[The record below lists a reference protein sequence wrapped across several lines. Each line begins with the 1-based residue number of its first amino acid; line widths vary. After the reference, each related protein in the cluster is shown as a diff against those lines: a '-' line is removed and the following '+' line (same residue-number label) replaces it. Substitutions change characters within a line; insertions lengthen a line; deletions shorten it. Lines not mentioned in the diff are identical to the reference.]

1 MNPREP
7 ASAQGFPPGD
17 LEPSGDFGG
26 NAQAST
32 LSPSRP
38 FIMRPVA
45 TALLMLAIV
54 LAGLVGFRLLPL
66 SALPQVDYPTIQVQT
81 LYPGASPEVMAQTVT
96 APLERQFGQMA
107 GLSRMSSTS
116 TAGVSIVT
124 LQFGLG
130 LALDVAEQQVQAAIN
145 AGGSLLPADLPAPP
159 VYAKVNPA
167 DAPVLSL
174 AITSDTLPL
183 TEVQNIVNT
192 RLALKISQVSGVGLV
207 ALSGGQRP
215 AVRIQA
221 DTRAL
226 ASYGLGLD
234 ALRISIAA
242 ANANAAKGSI
252 DGPTRSYSINSNDQ
266 LLTAADY
273 QNLIIAYRNGA
284 AVRVADV
291 ARVVESAENTQ
302 LGAWAS
308 IACSPAA
315 DPAPDDGTASGAAVQ
330 VERPDCL
337 GTPGRRLVPAIIL
350 NVQRQ
355 PGANV
360 IATVDAIKARLPELE
375 ASLPTQM
382 RVDVLSDRT
391 TGIRAS
397 VLHVEIELLLAV
409 LMVVLVIFAFLHNL
423 RATVIASLSVPI
435 SLIGTCGAM
444 YLLGYSLNNL
454 SLMALTIATG
464 FVVDDAIVMI
474 ENISRYI
481 EEGEKPMLAALK
493 GAKQIGFT
501 IISLTVSLIAVLIPL
516 LFMGDVV
523 GRLFREFAITLAITI
538 LISAVVSLTLVPMMS
553 ARWLKAKAPTLPA
566 LRGSLP
572 PEGATPSAAWQSRFR
587 DGNLHRDSA
596 AGTGARLQRF
606 FDGVIVRYDQS
617 LTWVLKRQGLTLA
630 VAVGTLLLTVLLY
643 MLIPKGLFPTQD
655 TGQLQARVETA
666 QSVSYARMSEL
677 QQAAAREI
685 LQDPDVE
692 ALSSFIGVD
701 AANNTMLHT
710 GRMLINLK
718 KERIGSQ
725 QETMDRLR
733 QRASQ
738 VAGVTLYLQPT
749 QDLTID
755 AETGPTQFRV
765 SMEGASNAVVVQW
778 ANQLAERMALST
790 SLRNVVSD
798 AGAQG
803 TAAFINV
810 DRDTASRLGISAS
823 VIDDALYNAFGQ
835 RIVSTI
841 FTETNQYRVILEAL
855 PDARATPAS
864 LGNLPLKT
872 SAGTTT
878 PLASIAT
885 ISEQPAPL
893 QITHVAQFPA
903 TTLGFD
909 TAPGVSLGKA
919 VDEIRQAA
927 RDIALPSSVTMTF
940 LGAAGAYQSSLSSQL
955 WLILA
960 AVVCVYIVL
969 GVLYESYVHPM
980 TILSTL
986 PSAGVGALLMLM
998 LSGSPLGVIGIIGII
1013 LLIGIVKKN
1022 AIMMIDFAIDAER
1035 NEGKSPQEAIHQ
1047 AALLRFRPILM
1058 TTLAALFA
1066 AVPLMLGFG
1075 EGAELRRPLGLA
1087 IFGGLIVSQVLTLF
1101 TTPVIYLAFDR
1112 LGRRFGRK
1120 ERRDAAVA

>member
-1 MNPREP
+1 M
-7 ASAQGFPPGD
+7 
-17 LEPSGDFGG
+17 
-26 NAQAST
+26 
-32 LSPSRP
+32 SPSRP
-38 FIMRPVA
+38 FILRPVA
-45 TALLMLAIV
+45 TSLLMVAIV
-54 LAGLVGFRLLPL
+54 LAGLVGFKFLPL

-116 TAGVSIVT
+116 AAGVSIVT

-159 VYAKVNPA
+159 LYAKVNPA
-167 DAPVLSL
+167 DAPVLTL
-174 AITSDTLPL
+174 AITSDTMPL

-192 RLALKISQVSGVGLV
+192 RLALKISQVNGVGLV
-207 ALSGGQRP
+207 SLSGGQRP

-234 ALRISIAA
+234 SLRTAISA
-242 ANANAAKGSI
+242 ANANGAKGSI

-266 LLTAADY
+266 LVAAADY
-273 QNLIIAYRNGA
+273 KNLIIAFRNGA
-284 AVRVADV
+284 AVRVSDV
-291 ARVVESAENTQ
+291 AQVVDSAENIK
-302 LGAWAS
+302 LGAW
-308 IACSPAA
+308 
-315 DPAPDDGTASGAAVQ
+315 SG
-330 VERPDCL
+330 L
-337 GTPGRRLVPAIIL
+337 KPAIIL

-360 IATVDAIKARLPELE
+360 IATVDAIKARLPELQ
-375 ASLPTQM
+375 AGLPTSL

-397 VLHVEIELLLAV
+397 VMHVEIELLLAV
-409 LMVVLVIFAFLHNL
+409 VLVVLVIFAFLHSL
-423 RATVIASLSVPI
+423 RATVIASLAVPI
-435 SLIGTCGAM
+435 SLVGTCGLM

-481 EEGEKPMLAALK
+481 EEGEEPMAAALK
-493 GAKQIGFT
+493 GATQIGFT

-523 GRLFREFAITLAITI
+523 GRLFREFAVTLAITI

-553 ARWLKAKAPTLPA
+553 ARWLKHV
-566 LRGSLP
+566 
-572 PEGATPSAAWQSRFR
+572 PET
-587 DGNLHRDSA
+587 
-596 AGTGARLQRF
+596 AGEGRLAQAGARLQRF
-606 FDGVIVRYDQS
+606 FDGVIARYDVW
-617 LTWVLKRQGLTLA
+617 LTWVLKRQGATLL
-630 VAVGTLLLTVLLY
+630 VALATLLLTVLLY
-643 MLIPKGLFPTQD
+643 VLIPKGLFPTQD

-666 QSVSYARMSEL
+666 QSVSYDRMAAL
-677 QQAAAREI
+677 QQATAKAI
-685 LQDPDVE
+685 LEDPDVE
-692 ALSSFIGVD
+692 TLSSFIGVD

-718 KERIGSQ
+718 KERTGSQ
-725 QETMDRLR
+725 QETMDRL
-733 QRASQ
+733 QRRAAA

-765 SMEGASNAVVVQW
+765 SLEGSNNATVVEW
-778 ANQLAERMALST
+778 ANKLTQRMRQLE
-790 SLRNVVSD
+790 SLRNVSSD
-798 AGAQG
+798 AGSSGAG
-803 TAAFINV
+803 AYITV
-810 DRDTASRLGISAS
+810 DRDTASRLAVTTSS
-823 VIDDALYNAFGQ
+823 IDDALYSAFGQ

-841 FTETNQYRVILEAL
+841 FTETNQYRVILEAM
-855 PDARATPAS
+855 PDSLRTPAS
-864 LGNLPLKT
+864 LGSLQLKT
-872 SAGTTT
+872 GSGTPT
-878 PLASIAT
+878 PLSAIAT
-885 ISEQPAPL
+885 ITEQAAPL
-893 QITHVAQFPA
+893 QVTRVAQYPA

-919 VDEIRQAA
+919 VDEIRLAA
-927 RDIALPSSVTMTF
+927 KDIAMPASVTMTF
-940 LGAAGAYQSSLSSQL
+940 LGAAGAYQASLSNQL

-960 AVVCVYIVL
+960 AVICVYIVL
-969 GVLYESYVHPM
+969 GVLYESYIHPL

-986 PSAGVGALLMLM
+986 PSAGVGALLALM
-998 LSGSPLGVIGIIGII
+998 ISGSGLGVIGIIGII

-1035 NEGKSPQEAIHQ
+1035 NQDKSPQDAIHQ

-1112 LGRRFGRK
+1112 LGRRFGKKGK
-1120 ERRDAAVA
+1120 EVSA